1 MLTPG
6 QSEHV
11 NCLRNQCAWT
21 QQASEDE
28 MVGAGGRAPL
38 GINTKWATAS
48 PSIIATKYPTL
59 KVITAS
65 MSRYEVVRFSAY
77 SKLTAMRINVGW
89 CSLHE
94 AHQSADCGGRP
105 LGEVRKTSYR
115 QVQICTIPHSAS
127 TRPLHSAQLGYSS
140 CAKLVSFTQIM
151 RMLMLDTSDRERQPN
166 AGIGQ

>member
-1 MLTPG
+1 MLTSG

-11 NCLRNQCAWT
+11 DCLRNQCAWT

-28 MVGAGGRAPL
+28 MVGASGRAPL

-65 MSRYEVVRFSAY
+65 MSRYDVVRFSAY

-89 CSLHE
+89 CSLHK

-105 LGEVRKTSYR
+105 LGEMRKK
-115 QVQICTIPHSAS
+115 QVTGKS
-127 TRPLHSAQLGYSS
+127 RSAQSRILQVLDLHTVLGW
-140 CAKLVSFTQIM
+140 APLLVQASLFHTVY
-151 RMLMLDTSDRERQPN
+151 EN
-166 AGIGQ
+166 ADAQHL